1 MNHTHTN
8 TQSYKAPTTPQYTLQ
23 ARFKIDSNT
32 TICGNVLGF
41 NALSPIT
48 ASRPQDLI
56 SALHFYSQKPFVLV
70 AWKERLDG
78 EEFRTLFAV
87 PQSRILA
94 FNIAWPTDKSRE
106 IPLSKYLE

>member
-1 MNHTHTN
+1 MNLTHIN
-8 TQSYKAPTTPQYTLQ
+8 TQSYKDPTTPQYTLQ

-78 EEFRTLFAV
+78 EEFRTLFASL
-87 PQSRILA
+87 SRHLA
-94 FNIAWPTDKSRE
+94 FNIAWPTDKSKE